1 MICVWGSKAPIGGA
15 TKRKENAMSRT
26 YTIQD
31 LQTRTLSELHVLR
44 GALQREL
51 SLAAPYSAEARQT
64 LVCLELVSRMIR
76 MRTPSGP
83 RP

>member
-1 MICVWGSKAPIGGA
+1 
-15 TKRKENAMSRT
+15 MSRT

-31 LQTRTLSELHVLR
+31 LQTRTLSELNVLR

-64 LVCLELVSRMIR
+64 LVSLELVCRMIR
-76 MRTPSGP
+76 MRSQSGP